1 MAKTLE
7 KARKAISKKR
17 SGTID
22 ALHQNSRDS
31 KRLHRAQIRDER
43 LEKLASTKRK
53 HDKPLLRRV
62 RFFRHAVSE
71 LGNQPLEL
79 KVIQSKIHEY
89 VHQYDEEYEAEK
101 KTRRAGRPSS
111 TKEDLLKMK
120 ITALE
125 KEYRDGFYMPDLS
138 TEQNIGMVNRFDG
151 SWTFLNS
158 LAWVKISEAGVVKP
172 SSFPP
177 QGL

>member
-53 HDKPLLRRV
+53 HDKPLRSYPRR
-62 RFFRHAVSE
+62 HSASTQ
-71 LGNQPLEL
+71 LG
-79 KVIQSKIHEY
+79 
-89 VHQYDEEYEAEK
+89 
-101 KTRRAGRPSS
+101 
-111 TKEDLLKMK
+111 
-120 ITALE
+120 
-125 KEYRDGFYMPDLS
+125 
-138 TEQNIGMVNRFDG
+138 
-151 SWTFLNS
+151 
-158 LAWVKISEAGVVKP
+158 
-172 SSFPP
+172 
-177 QGL
+177 